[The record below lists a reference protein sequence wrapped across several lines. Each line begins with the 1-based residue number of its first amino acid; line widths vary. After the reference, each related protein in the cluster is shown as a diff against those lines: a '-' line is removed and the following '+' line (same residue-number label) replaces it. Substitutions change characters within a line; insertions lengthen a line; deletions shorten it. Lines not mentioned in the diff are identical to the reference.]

1 MYGRTTRQ
9 RESRCSWLYVCV
21 ELLLLEI
28 QAQTYLLT
36 DQFNIKSLY
45 CFSENASTSNGGA
58 LGNSTKRVPTKVEKD
73 SIKENSA
80 SLTLPTV
87 TNDIDLGAEFVV
99 PFSSC
104 SHSLALVLLV
114 LSCQF
119 LACVSKSF

>member
-1 MYGRTTRQ
+1 MFMALCLCRITITRN
-9 RESRCSWLYVCV
+9 SCTN
-21 ELLLLEI
+21 LL
-28 QAQTYLLT
+28 TYLLT
-36 DQFNIKSLY
+36 INKSLY

-58 LGNSTKRVPTKVEKD
+58 LGNSTNGVPPKVEKD

-114 LSCQF
+114 LSRQLF
-119 LACVSKSF
+119 

>member
-58 LGNSTKRVPTKVEKD
+58 LGNCTNSVPPKVEKD
-73 SIKENSA
+73 SSKEYA
-80 SLTLPTV
+80 LPTV

-99 PFSSC
+99 PFSPC

-119 LACVSKSF
+119 FFVKTPLFE